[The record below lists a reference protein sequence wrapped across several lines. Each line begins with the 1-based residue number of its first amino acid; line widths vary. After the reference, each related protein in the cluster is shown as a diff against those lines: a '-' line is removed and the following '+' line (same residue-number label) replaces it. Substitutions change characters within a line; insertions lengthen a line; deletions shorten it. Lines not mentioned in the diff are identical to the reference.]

1 MNKLIKQIVATLG
14 LVALSQFAIAGDVK
28 NGESLA
34 ISCGA
39 CHGADGNS
47 LAPNFPKLAGLGEK
61 YLLKQ
66 LRDIQ
71 SGARNIPEMTGQLTA
86 LSDTDLADLAAFFD
100 SKSTHVSGSKK
111 DVEVQ
116 IGSGAKVNSLALGE
130 KTYRAGNLE
139 TKVPSCMGCHSPG
152 GTGNEPA
159 SYPRLGGQHAAYI
172 EKQLKDFP
180 GGNRTNDGDTQIM
193 RQVAEH
199 LSDAEISALANY
211 IAGLHI

>member
-100 SKSTHVSGSKK
+100 SKSTQLSGSKK

-172 EKQLKDFP
+172 EKQLKDFRA
-180 GGNRTNDGDTQIM
+180 GNRTNDGDTQIM